1 MSNFKDEENQGINNP
16 DLLKDNSPTTSKDIN
31 PAQVIPKTKVDNES
45 ELPPIRSIEISDIM
59 FEAAR
64 CANVTT
70 FAPLGLGMFIES
82 FIENLKEKDF
92 QNLIDKHCHEWKEGP
107 SYKQL
112 QVLAIAQ
119 LKAVAIKYGWR
130 LCKNN
135 DQIYFYN
142 GAFWSSFSNDE
153 FRDFLK
159 KATIKMGLDSLNC
172 LHFTF
177 QDPTFKQFWADSFLT
192 RPETER
198 GVVLINLLNGTFEI
212 TPKYQKLRNPS
223 SEDFLTYQLPFA
235 YDPDATAPIFM
246 KFLEEVL
253 PDPKV
258 RMVLAE
264 YIACVFID
272 PRDLKLE
279 KVLILLGQG
288 ANGKSVFF
296 EVIQN
301 LLGKE
306 NISSFSL
313 SSLTNE
319 TGNYRIEIADKLLN
333 YASEISTKMNTNTF
347 KQLASM
353 EPVDAR
359 RLYGIPVILSKYAR
373 MMFNCNELPRDVEH
387 TEAFYRRFLIILF
400 EKIIAEED
408 QDKELAKK
416 IINAELAGVFNWVLE
431 GLHRLLEQKNF
442 TLCETIDKQVAEYR
456 HNSNSVACFLEESFY
471 VKSVQTSMLL
481 KEVYSEYRSYC
492 HSSGL
497 IACSAISFGNRL
509 RRLGFILERKNHGNV
524 VYMIANLPKGAMRIN
539 DFQLL

>member
-1 MSNFKDEENQGINNP
+1 MSDLKDEQNQGN
-16 DLLKDNSPTTSKDIN
+16 NSPEPNKDIN
-31 PAQVIPKTKVDNES
+31 ADQGTTKNGTGKRP
-45 ELPPIRSIEISDIM
+45 ELLPILPIEIGDII

-64 CANVTT
+64 CANVST
-70 FAPLGLGMFIES
+70 FAPLGLRGFSEEFIEK
-82 FIENLKEKDF
+82 ITEDDF
-92 QNLIDKHCHEWKEGP
+92 QNLIDSHSHEWKELP

-112 QVLAIAQ
+112 QVLAITQ

-142 GAFWSSFSNDE
+142 GAFWSSFSNE
-153 FRDFLK
+153 QFRDFLK
-159 KATIKMGLDSLNC
+159 KATIKMGLNSLNC
-172 LHFTF
+172 MHFSF

-192 RPETER
+192 RPESKR
-198 GVVLINLLNGTFEI
+198 GVVHINLLNGTFEI
-212 TPKYQKLRNPS
+212 TPEYQKLRNPS
-223 SEDFLTYQLPFA
+223 SNDFLTYQLPFA
-235 YDPDATAPIFM
+235 YDPDATAPIFK

-253 PDPKV
+253 PDPEV

-301 LLGKE
+301 LYGKE
-306 NISSFSL
+306 NVSSFSL

-319 TGNYRIEIADKLLN
+319 TENYRIEIADKLLN

-359 RLYGIPVILSKYAR
+359 RLYGIPVILSRYAR
-373 MMFNCNELPRDVEH
+373 MMFNCN
-387 TEAFYRRFLIILF
+387 
-400 EKIIAEED
+400 
-408 QDKELAKK
+408 
-416 IINAELAGVFNWVLE
+416 
-431 GLHRLLEQKNF
+431 
-442 TLCETIDKQVAEYR
+442 
-456 HNSNSVACFLEESFY
+456 
-471 VKSVQTSMLL
+471 
-481 KEVYSEYRSYC
+481 
-492 HSSGL
+492 
-497 IACSAISFGNRL
+497 
-509 RRLGFILERKNHGNV
+509 
-524 VYMIANLPKGAMRIN
+524 
-539 DFQLL
+539 